1 MHASQ
6 QAALDYKH
14 INDRFQRG
22 KTAIN
27 KLMDEKHHL
36 MTVNNLVQ
44 QRGTSATV
52 SILNELCEGVTS
64 GEAQEL
70 LVVDLLP
77 SRFAEWGMAAWEK
90 QRESL
95 AEPTKRIDVRFLSV
109 YHSDSKD
116 KAAHEEA
123 IRGKIMKEWWDS
135 CELAGP
141 KSR

>member
-1 MHASQ
+1 MFECVVINLLPVSSLLE
-6 QAALDYKH
+6 QAAFD
-14 INDRFQRG
+14 
-22 KTAIN
+22 
-27 KLMDEKHHL
+27 
-36 MTVNNLVQ
+36 
-44 QRGTSATV
+44 
-52 SILNELCEGVTS
+52 
-64 GEAQEL
+64 
-70 LVVDLLP
+70 
-77 SRFAEWGMAAWEK
+77 RFAEWGMAAWEK

-141 KSR
+141 KSRATATFPESLPDLTCLSVTNGEVKTLWIVFSKTVLQKRHCFQ